1 MAYIVI
7 DIFSDDKAA
16 EERAEAYKEL
26 GRNIRVVKTNGITIN
41 DCTVGHCV
49 VKHDQD
55 GNPLYIVISEG

>member
-41 DCTVGHCV
+41 DCTVATV
-49 VKHDQD
+49 
-55 GNPLYIVISEG
+55 